1 MATNNQIPVRGTW
14 LDSLRSVPYSPSQVN
29 QCLSLKG
36 GVGYGVVL
44 WLLLTPTPS
53 DMQETVAILP
63 SRQSGISPCTLLCST
78 LMVQTDK
85 SQKITYIKKE
95 GVGLVQKYTT
105 LPDHKSMR
113 PTVKAVFFSW
123 GLMTYC
129 LGWFIL
135 GSSIQV
141 NSFST
146 LLLIGGSPKKKH
158 CSRTIY
164 SKLWM
169 TRLEKACR
177 LLAQ

>member
-123 GLMTYC
+123 GLMTYF
-129 LGWFIL
+129 LQQDALRKMAG
-135 GSSIQV
+135 
-141 NSFST
+141 
-146 LLLIGGSPKKKH
+146 KH
-158 CSRTIY
+158 YSKTIY
-164 SKLWM
+164 IKLWM
-169 TRLEKACR
+169 TRLENSWR